1 MSRGELGSV
10 QSDTLLLHK
19 KAALTLKNVT
29 IPKITLSD
37 ICRVHCVSRAYDAN
51 LHWILLPFGQTEHK
65 LNAATIIKNQLH
77 QSMRVVEEKLCWCWM
92 AFLRIMSHRRESLH
106 HVFCVLLLLLLY
118 KERQLSVFNDVVA
131 LWIWNYKFMKEERMH
146 TGQGRSWVIIQ
157 YL

>member
-19 KAALTLKNVT
+19 KKQHKTWPYRKSPWA
-29 IPKITLSD
+29 
-37 ICRVHCVSRAYDAN
+37 ICRVHCVSRTYDAN